1 MEYDKEQRSCNFLDT
16 TVWIDPEGFLQ
27 TDLFTKPCA
36 KIQYLLPTSGHP
48 NSIFSNIPYS
58 LMYRLKRICSQEEG
72 FDRRIEELKGHLLN
86 RGYNHHIIKSAKAK
100 IDLVTREEALKRVV
114 REPNKRKCF
123 VTEYHPSLPSMGKIL
138 RKHWAVM
145 VERDGRLRECFPQP
159 SMVAYKKGKSL
170 KDLLCRA
177 QMPTVARRSL
187 RQQQKQGFS
196 WCGLTN
202 HIPCVL
208 CPYTRN
214 AKQHSVAGRTFQIN
228 GVITCE
234 TKGCV
239 YKIECQRCPGFV
251 YYGETGRA
259 LKTRFRE
266 HKGDIENCRD
276 KPVAEHF
283 NLPGHSL
290 ADLVFTGIERVMP
303 PGDSFMR
310 KQRESFYIMRSNSVR
325 DGANRRF

>member
-1 MEYDKEQRSCNFLDT
+1 MPGTNAYSGKEIPEARAET
-16 TVWIDPEGFLQ
+16 RIIMVW
-27 TDLFTKPCA
+27 TD
-36 KIQYLLPTSGHP
+36 
-48 NSIFSNIPYS
+48 
-58 LMYRLKRICSQEEG
+58 
-72 FDRRIEELKGHLLN
+72 
-86 RGYNHHIIKSAKAK
+86 
-100 IDLVTREEALKRVV
+100 
-114 REPNKRKCF
+114 
-123 VTEYHPSLPSMGKIL
+123 
-138 RKHWAVM
+138 
-145 VERDGRLRECFPQP
+145 
-159 SMVAYKKGKSL
+159 
-170 KDLLCRA
+170 
-177 QMPTVARRSL
+177 
-187 RQQQKQGFS
+187 
-196 WCGLTN
+196 N

-214 AKQHSVAGRTFQIN
+214 AKQHCVAGRTFQIN

-239 YKIECQRCPGFV
+239 YKIECQRCPGWF